1 MIGKAVAQPTSVMN
15 SRHLMSAPGLTTGI
29 LPIKP
34 STLEGLGAS
43 SDTDGR
49 PMSVQGHEPPP
60 RPVAGAAAPPLIADN
75 RSVAISHAMDQ

>member
-49 PMSVQGHEPPP
+49 PMSVQGHF
-60 RPVAGAAAPPLIADN
+60 RPNAVTT
-75 RSVAISHAMDQ
+75 H